1 MFGAAT
7 KLPGMPGD
15 LSSVSDLQ
23 LLERMRNRANDG
35 WSLAVWL
42 IVPIATISCAIAFG
56 ETAAAIALLGSLVL
70 SVVLLRVRKR
80 RPAIRDAELAER
92 EYRRRYRLFELG
104 DYEAEA
110 VAALAKPG
118 APDTVLL
125 FRGVGLPHGVHHFV
139 RIDVG
144 DQPRLQ
150 VRRALMPADWLQAE
164 DPVASLFRYDG
175 ALSDENVSRVK
186 HVLATLTAELAAP
199 PNRFVVDGFPCE
211 AGVFRRGAAPLWTS
225 LNMAGLP
232 PELYQHPTARLLRV
246 FLEFEAEV
254 S

>member
-1 MFGAAT
+1 
-7 KLPGMPGD
+7 MPGD
-15 LSSVSDLQ
+15 LGSASDVQ
-23 LLERMRNRANDG
+23 LLERMRARANDG

-42 IVPIATISCAIAFG
+42 IVPVATMASAIAFG
-56 ETAAAIALLGSLVL
+56 ETAAAIALLGSLV
-70 SVVLLRVRKR
+70 SSIVLVSARKR
-80 RPAIRDAELAER
+80 LPRIREAALAER
-92 EYRRRYRLFELG
+92 EYRRRYRLYELT

-110 VAALAKPG
+110 VAALDKPD

-150 VRRALMPADWLQAE
+150 VRRALMPADWMRAD
-164 DPVASLFRYDG
+164 DPSSQLFRYDA
-175 ALSDENVSRVK
+175 ALSAENVSRVK

-199 PNRFVVDGFPCE
+199 PNRFVIDGFPCE

-232 PELYQHPTARLLRV
+232 PELYQHPSARLMRL
-246 FLEFEAEV
+246 FLELEAEV